1 MWKHDCWFWRYNIS
15 PSQIQVSG
23 NESVSLKWKKSPFEQ
38 NNTNY
43 HHWAIWIYLN
53 KHSKEDLP
61 WLSSWFLLLR
71 KFHLK
76 YISPYS
82 QLLILSNSTSRK
94 HEDLHVFYSQILRT
108 CLMKLM
114 KEIVIE
120 TEMGFQNIVSL
131 QELPK
136 GHWHP
141 KRLLPNNS
149 LDILSSC
156 LMCRLSRNHSYKI
169 WQRKSSWNLGKGR
182 KKKFSACPSLS
193 LPNSFFKKILSPG
206 RKVG

>member
-1 MWKHDCWFWRYNIS
+1 MWKHDCWFWKYNIS
-15 PSQIQVSG
+15 FSQIQVSG
-23 NESVSLKWKKSPFEQ
+23 NGSVSLEWKKSPFKQ
-38 NNTNY
+38 NNMNY

-82 QLLILSNSTSRK
+82 RLLILSNSTSRK
-94 HEDLHVFYSQILRT
+94 HEDLHDFYSQILRT

-120 TEMGFQNIVSL
+120 TEMGFQDIVSL

-141 KRLLPNNS
+141 KRLCQTIPWISWVLVWCADFQGITATKFGKESHLGIPV
-149 LDILSSC
+149 
-156 LMCRLSRNHSYKI
+156 REGKKI
-169 WQRKSSWNLGKGR
+169 
-182 KKKFSACPSLS
+182 SACPSFS
-193 LPNSFFKKILSPG
+193 LPTSFLKKSYH
-206 RKVG
+206 RVEK